1 MIHYATSQRT
11 VVGYLLGALTIF
23 IWGIT
28 FVCTKYLLQTFSSLE
43 ILIVRFIFAYI
54 GLWCL
59 CPKTLHLTQKKDE
72 LLFIAA
78 GLTGVTVYQFMEN
91 MAINFTSASN
101 VSIIV
106 SICPMFTAIIA
117 QIFLHEKHITLPF
130 IIGFLVAITGIALVS
145 FNGTAVLHL
154 SPKGDFLAL
163 AAGVSWGF
171 YSLFVS
177 LLNEKGYGTL
187 AGTRRIFFW
196 ALIFMVPLALYGTFF
211 GGSQTAVSF
220 SKEANATRWLD
231 WKNWMNL
238 LFLGLGASAFAFAA
252 WNKVCGYIGTVRAT
266 VGIYLIPV
274 VTIIFAFFALNEK
287 ITLMGGIG
295 ALLTIIGLFISE
307 YKVQKTTK

>member
-1 MIHYATSQRT
+1 MIHYSTTQRT
-11 VVGYLLGALTIF
+11 AVGYILGALTIF

-59 CPKTLHLTQKKDE
+59 APRTLTLAQKKDE

-106 SICPMFTAIIA
+106 SICPLFTAIIA
-117 QIFLHEKHITLPF
+117 QLFLHEKHMTLPF
-130 IIGFLVAITGIALVS
+130 IIGFIVAITGVALVS

-177 LLNEKGYGTL
+177 LLNAKGYGTL

-196 ALIFMVPLALYGTFF
+196 AIIFMIPIALYGTLF
-211 GGSQTAVSF
+211 GGAQTAVHL
-220 SKEANATRWLD
+220 SKEANATDR
-231 WKNWMNL
+231 K
-238 LFLGLGASAFAFAA
+238 S
-252 WNKVCGYIGTVRAT
+252 T
-266 VGIYLIPV
+266 
-274 VTIIFAFFALNEK
+274 
-287 ITLMGGIG
+287 
-295 ALLTIIGLFISE
+295 
-307 YKVQKTTK
+307 

>member
-1 MIHYATSQRT
+1 MIRYPSSSRSL
-11 VVGYLLGALTIF
+11 VGYLLGACTIF

-28 FVCTKYLLQTFSSLE
+28 FVCTKYLLQTFSALE
-43 ILIVRFIFAYI
+43 ILIIRFLFAYA

-59 CPKTLHLTQKKDE
+59 SPKLLKLAQKKDE
-72 LLFIAA
+72 LLFMAA

-91 MAINFTSASN
+91 IAINFTSASN

-117 QIFLHEKHITLPF
+117 QIVLHEKHMTPHF
-130 IIGFLVAITGIALVS
+130 IIGFIVAITGIALVS

-163 AAGVSWGF
+163 GAAVSWGF

-177 LLNEKGYGTL
+177 LLNQKGYGTL

-196 ALIFMVPLALYGTFF
+196 ALIFMIPLVLFGVSF
-211 GGSQTAVSF
+211 GGTQTAVRF
-220 SKEANATRWLD
+220 SKAANSTRWLD

-252 WNKVCGYIGTVRAT
+252 WNKVCALIGTVKAT

-274 VTIIFAFFALNEK
+274 VTIIFAFFALGEK

-295 ALLTIIGLFISE
+295 ALLTIAGLFISE
-307 YKVQKTTK
+307 IKTKQS

>member
-1 MIHYATSQRT
+1 MIHYSTTQRT
-11 VVGYLLGALTIF
+11 AVGYILGALTIF

-43 ILIVRFIFAYI
+43 ILIIRFIFAYI

-59 CPKTLHLTQKKDE
+59 SPKTLHLTLKNDE

-117 QIFLHEKHITLPF
+117 QIVLHEKHITWQF
-130 IIGFLVAITGIALVS
+130 IIGFIIAICGIALVS
-145 FNGTAVLHL
+145 FNGATVLHL

-163 AAGVSWGF
+163 AAAVSWGF

-177 LLNEKGYGTL
+177 LLNAKGYGTL

-196 ALIFMVPLALYGTFF
+196 AIIFMIPLVIYGYLTNNK
-211 GGSQTAVSF
+211 VSSNNVNQF
-220 SKEANATRWLD
+220 TKECSVSLDATLNATRWTD

-238 LFLGLGASAFAFAA
+238 LFLGLGASAFAVAA
-252 WNKVCGYIGTVRAT
+252 WNKLCASI
-266 VGIYLIPV
+266 
-274 VTIIFAFFALNEK
+274 
-287 ITLMGGIG
+287 
-295 ALLTIIGLFISE
+295 
-307 YKVQKTTK
+307 